1 MSSRRVALPGI
12 GRIVQIAHDWIGP
25 LVAEERPVRRTNHV
39 LPQNRARRDVP
50 EENEEVI
57 TTARPSD
64 PSRQDNVD
72 QDTPQSTT
80 QPRSSPNEGAPPSGG
95 MVRQWMSELAG
106 AARPTAADGT
116 TVRVPSDSEIRML
129 TGMFPDI
136 GRDAILGVLQRRCV
150 ITLLTSTVTP
160 SLSIVDS

>member
-1 MSSRRVALPGI
+1 M
-12 GRIVQIAHDWIGP
+12 
-25 LVAEERPVRRTNHV
+25 RRTHHV
-39 LPQNRARRDVP
+39 LPQNRSRRDVP
-50 EENEEVI
+50 EENEEII

-64 PSRQDNVD
+64 PSRQDNMD

-80 QPRSSPNEGAPPSGG
+80 QPRSPDEGPPPSGG

-106 AARPTAADGT
+106 AARPTTTNGT

-150 ITLLTSTVTP
+150 ITSFTTTVIL
-160 SLSIVDS
+160 SLSIVDP